1 MQFSAKMQ
9 KHVESL
15 NFNGK
20 NARSKLES
28 IAQNKAQQ
36 LKKGPKSMPS
46 VIKNEGACRTLL
58 F

>member
-1 MQFSAKMQ
+1 MQ